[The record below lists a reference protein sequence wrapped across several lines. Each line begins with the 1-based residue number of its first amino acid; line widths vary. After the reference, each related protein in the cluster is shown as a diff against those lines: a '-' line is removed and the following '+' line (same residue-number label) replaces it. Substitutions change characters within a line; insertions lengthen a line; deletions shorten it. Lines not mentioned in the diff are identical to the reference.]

1 MQPSYRRVPG
11 VDGLSLNLVD
21 WGGEGTPLL
30 LLHGYGHGAHLWDTF
45 IPELIPQYHVL
56 ALDSRGHGRSDHD
69 PEFRYHNAAVARD
82 LEAVAEHLELK
93 AAVVVGHSQGGLAA
107 IRLAGRHPECVQRLV
122 LAETAPDG
130 SARGG
135 TRETLRLLQ
144 PTYATEAEYGK
155 ILREVYPGLRS
166 EAVQSLTHH
175 FLKALDEGGFS
186 PRLDPRFLRGS
197 SKKSAERRGGFD
209 REAWAR
215 KEEGRF
221 WHYLAK
227 VACPT
232 LVIRGELSPMLPEAA
247 LDRMC
252 DAIVADSQARTLTG
266 AGHALMLDN
275 PSEFRDALTHYL
287 LGHAPES

>member
-21 WGGEGTPLL
+21 WGGAGPPLL

-45 IPELIPQYHVL
+45 IPELIPHYHVL

-93 AAVVVGHSQGGLAA
+93 EAVVVGHSQGGLAA

-130 SARGG
+130 SARSG
-135 TRETLRLLQ
+135 TRDSLRLLQ
-144 PTYATEAEYGK
+144 PIYETEAEYAK
-155 ILREVYPGLRS
+155 ILGELYPELRT
-166 EAVQSLTHH
+166 EAVQSIAHH
-175 FLKALDEGGFS
+175 FLKTQDDGGFS

-232 LVIRGELSPMLPEAA
+232 LVLRGELSPMLPEIA
-247 LDRMC
+247 LHRMC
-252 DAIVADSQARTLTG
+252 DTIGSGSQARTLTG

-275 PSEFRDALTHYL
+275 PDEFYDALNSFAL
-287 LGHAPES
+287 DRAPAR